1 MQAHKK
7 AIVLIKDTEGFFG
20 MDRDSE
26 SSTRVVSKSVD
37 IDFFGF
43 RTGFTNGG
51 EYSSN
56 AGPRVAEGLV
66 VDEFLELFAKLGVPV
81 RKKTN
86 VLVTQLIN
94 EL

>member
-1 MQAHKK
+1 MIHKK

-43 RTGFTNGG
+43 RTSFTNGG

-56 AGPRVAEGLV
+56 AGPRVAGGLV

-81 RKKTN
+81 GKKTN